1 MNRILLFVFSF
12 ILLGALQAQTFKD
25 DMEKYNVGDYIAASD
40 ANWTVW
46 SGANGEGTD
55 EDALIT
61 NENAH
66 SGKNSIRLEAGSS
79 AGGPTD
85 LV

>member
-40 ANWTVW
+40 AN
-46 SGANGEGTD
+46 
-55 EDALIT
+55 
-61 NENAH
+61 
-66 SGKNSIRLEAGSS
+66 
-79 AGGPTD
+79 
-85 LV
+85 